1 MNTINDL
8 SQLSQEALA
17 QFRKSL
23 AASNKRNGDPR
34 VAAEISKA
42 AGISQ
47 ASGLTWYDLQAPSKN
62 LFPVLTPLRNRIPR
76 VAGNGGTA
84 TNWISV
90 TGINTASLRGFVPE
104 GRRNGLVTTSATP
117 YSATYKALGL
127 EDSVTF
133 EAELA
138 AENFENLRS
147 TTGQRLLW
155 ATMIEEEISD
165 LGANYDAIALGV
177 PVLGT
182 PVAVANGGT
191 IPAAAHYYANVY
203 ALTHAGWM
211 AATVASI
218 PDLSSVTPADGS
230 GAFTYGAGVSRV
242 SNQADITTLTPADTW
257 GCSMSCTQIPGA
269 MAYAWF
275 LGTSTSNGKCQA
287 ITTINSVLLT
297 SYVTASRQAL
307 LTGSTDYSKNGYAY
321 NGLLAQ
327 AFASGSGAYTKVMA
341 TGTSGTGTG
350 LTSDGGIGIVEIDA
364 MLQNRWDNYRLGVD
378 HIYVSSQEM
387 TNITKK
393 VMGNGGTYNVMQSIF
408 QNGPANGNITAGA
421 GVFTYFNKFAKGGN
435 QNIPIEVHPN
445 MTAGTLLGV
454 TWNLP
459 YMVSGVPNV
468 VEKKLRRDYYQ
479 MEWPMRQRQYESG
492 VYFDGVLAVYF
503 TPALSVIT
511 NIGNA

>member
-23 AASNKRNGDPR
+23 AKSNQRQGDPR
-34 VAAEISKA
+34 IAAEITKS

-47 ASGLTWYDLQAPSKN
+47 ASGLVWYDLQAPAKN

-76 VAGNGGTA
+76 VPGNGGTA

-90 TGINTASLRGFVPE
+90 TAINSASLRGFVPE
-104 GRRNGLVTTSATP
+104 GKRNGLVTTVAAPVSA
-117 YSATYKALGL
+117 SYKALGL

-138 AENFENLRS
+138 AENFENVRA

-182 PVAVANGGT
+182 PVADANGGT
-191 IPAAAHYYANVY
+191 IPAAAHYYMNVY
-203 ALTHAGWM
+203 ALTMHGWL
-211 AATVASI
+211 ASTVASI
-218 PDLSSVTPADGS
+218 PDNVSVTPADGGS
-230 GAFTYGAGVSRV
+230 AFTYGAGVSRV

-257 GCSMSCTQIPGA
+257 GVHATCTQIPGA

-287 ITTINSVLLT
+287 ITLINSVKLT
-297 SYVTASRQAL
+297 SYVTSGRQAL

-321 NGLLAQ
+321 NGLLSQ

-341 TGTSGTGTG
+341 DGTAGTGTG
-350 LTSDGGIGIVEIDA
+350 LTSDGGVGIVEIDE

-378 HIYVSSQEM
+378 AIYVNSQEAK
-387 TNITKK
+387 NITKK
-393 VMGNGGTYNVMQSIF
+393 VMGNGGTYNVMQTLV
-408 QNGPANGNITAGA
+408 QNGPQQGNITAGA
-421 GVFTYFNKFAKGGN
+421 GVFTYFNKYAKSGK
-435 QNIPIEVHPN
+435 QNVPIEIHPN
-445 MTAGTLLGV
+445 MPPGTLMGV
-454 TWNLP
+454 TWDLP
-459 YMVSGVPNV
+459 YPINGVPNI

-479 MEWPMRQRQYESG
+479 MEWPLRTRQYESG